1 MKRFIHRLLNVIR
14 PRHGDEDLTREFRSH
29 LALLADE
36 HQRRGLSPDEA
47 RLAARRAMGSVA
59 LAQDL
64 HRDARSFVWLDDLRR
79 DARHALR
86 RLRQAPGFAAVAIL
100 TLGLGIGI
108 GVNNTFFTIVN
119 AICLRGLPIESPE
132 RVLSLGTR
140 DAQGRNSNLSYAEF
154 EALRSV
160 QRSFAGVAVYANA
173 PVTIAEEGRAPDR
186 VMGAHISTA
195 GFDLLGQV
203 PILGRGFRAD
213 DDRAGAT
220 RWRPE
225 IGLRIALGEQPR
237 GVAWM
242 VLRQALTAAWDWYGC
257 WRRLHVCLRPGVHC
271 CARSNRSS
279 QTDRY
284 GGARFCHGDDRECG
298 RRRMR
303 NPRAASHPRRSSRC
317 VADRMKSG

>member
-213 DDRAGAT
+213 DDRAGAPGGG
-220 RWRPE
+220 RRSVFASRSGSSRVVSHGWCCDRRLRRLG
-225 IGLRIALGEQPR
+225 IGMVV
-237 GVAWM
+237 GVACTYAFDRAFTVAPDPTDPVRLTDTEALVSVM
-242 VLRQALTAAWDWYGC
+242 AMIASVAVAACAIPVRRAIRVDPVVALRT
-257 WRRLHVCLRPGVHC
+257 
-271 CARSNRSS
+271 
-279 QTDRY
+279 
-284 GGARFCHGDDRECG
+284 E
-298 RRRMR
+298 
-303 NPRAASHPRRSSRC
+303 
-317 VADRMKSG
+317 